1 MIKLTELQSE
11 AVMKVW
17 NAYLEGGEKYV
28 YPITGFT
35 HQVLDQHRLGLIPEV
50 KRMVEKFTNG
60 SVPVEEFRSQIE
72 EINKKNL
79 LWGFNGANG
88 QTFFNTFVK
97 ASLEAK
103 LHNELNNLFKETL
116 PAPVNSDFAI
126 NNIRTFINFIRSIT
140 AVVPEYRGGLKV
152 VSIPFFLSYFW
163 QIQKPETW
171 PIYYTSMVD
180 ELKALEIWEP
190 GDNVARNYSEFYEL
204 NYQIID
210 LIENRTGRE
219 VKLWDIEHAIW
230 TSAFLKTVKPV
241 EQPATQPVIQPVVQ
255 PVAQPFVEE
264 KPAPTKA
271 PDVQPIPTKEVASHL
286 PARDSK
292 TPTVRIDR
300 KAIQKMI
307 HPSLSDS
314 FIPPIVS
321 TLSAL
326 ASNDPQ
332 VAALCAQSGETVE
345 DVFEERL
352 AVLFRMLGFDTNSLG
367 QGRGRVPNGIATCE
381 EHHYAIIYDAEVS
394 AQGFSV
400 ETDEPAL
407 RDFILK
413 IGDRLR
419 KQGYRTIYFMVITSG
434 FVGEYDK
441 ASRALKIETG
451 VNEVILVEINS
462 LLLLLE
468 NKLRNPEIT
477 LGPKHIQKLLAASG
491 LLTADTVQEF
501 FE

>member
-1 MIKLTELQSE
+1 MIKLTDQQSE

-35 HQVLDQHRLGLIPEV
+35 HQVLDQHRLEVIPAV
-50 KRMVEKFTNG
+50 KKIVDKFNNG
-60 SVPVEEFRSQIE
+60 SVPVEEFRSNIE
-72 EINKKNL
+72 EVNQKNL
-79 LWGFNGANG
+79 LWGFQGANG
-88 QTFFNTFVK
+88 QTFFNSFVK
-97 ASLEAK
+97 AGLDAK

-116 PAPVNSDFAI
+116 PAPVNLDFAV

-140 AVVPEYRGGLKV
+140 AIVPEYRAELKV
-152 VSIPFFLSYFW
+152 GSIPYFLSYFW

-171 PIYYTSMVD
+171 PMYYTAMVN
-180 ELKALEIWEP
+180 ELKDLEIWEP
-190 GDNVARNYSEFYEL
+190 SDNVARNYSDFYEL
-204 NYQIID
+204 NYQMID
-210 LIENRTGRE
+210 LIDNQTGKE
-219 VKLWDIEHAIW
+219 VKLWDVEHAFW
-230 TSAFLKTVKPV
+230 TSAFLKTNPPV
-241 EQPATQPVIQPVVQ
+241 LQPVVQ
-255 PVAQPFVEE
+255 EP
-264 KPAPTKA
+264 PAPAIVSEVK
-271 PDVQPIPTKEVASHL
+271 PIPTKEVVTPV

-307 HPSLSDS
+307 RPSLSDS
-314 FIPPIVS
+314 YIPPIVS

-326 ASNDPQ
+326 AANDAQ
-332 VAALCAQSGETVE
+332 VAALCAQSGETIE
-345 DVFEERL
+345 KVFEDRL
-352 AVLFRMLGFDTNSLG
+352 AILFRMLGYDTSSLG
-367 QGRGRVPNGIATCE
+367 QGHGRVPNGIATSE
-381 EHHYAIIYDAEVS
+381 EHQYAILYDAKIS
-394 AQGFSV
+394 QQGYSV
-400 ETDEPAL
+400 EADEPAL

-419 KQGYRTIYFMVITSG
+419 KQGYRTIYFMVISSG
-434 FVGEYDK
+434 FIGEYDK

-451 VNEVILVEINS
+451 VSEVILVEVNS

-491 LLTADTVQEF
+491 LLTAVTVQDF

>member
-1 MIKLTELQSE
+1 MIKLTEQQSE

-17 NAYLEGGEKYV
+17 NSYLDGGEKYT

-35 HQVLDQHRLGLIPEV
+35 HQVLDQHRLEVIPEV
-50 KRMVEKFTNG
+50 KRMVDKFTNG
-60 SVPVEEFRSQIE
+60 SVPVEEFRSHIE

-79 LWGFNGANG
+79 LWGFSGANG
-88 QTFFNTFVK
+88 QVFFNTFVK

-116 PAPVNSDFAI
+116 PAPVNSDFAV

-190 GDNVARNYSEFYEL
+190 SDNVARNYSDFYEL

-210 LIENRTGRE
+210 LIENKTGKE

-230 TSAFLKTVKPV
+230 TSAFLKTVQPV
-241 EQPATQPVIQPVVQ
+241 VQQVTQPVTQPVIQPA
-255 PVAQPFVEE
+255 PGE
-264 KPAPTKA
+264 KPAFVEVPEAK
-271 PDVQPIPTKEVASHL
+271 PIPAQEVISPL
-286 PARDSK
+286 PVRESK

-326 ASNDPQ
+326 AAEDPQ

-345 DVFEERL
+345 KVFEERL

-367 QGRGRVPNGIATCE
+367 QGHGRVPNGIATCE
-381 EHHYAIIYDAEVS
+381 EHHYAIVYDAKVS
-394 AQGFSV
+394 RQGFSV
-400 ETDEPAL
+400 EADEPEL

-419 KQGYRTIYFMVITSG
+419 KQGYRTIYFMVISSG

-441 ASRALKIETG
+441 ASRTLKIETG
-451 VNEVILVEINS
+451 VNEVILVEVSS

-491 LLTADTVQEF
+491 LLTADTVSEF